1 MSQDQLGYELFTG
14 VIQVPSQ
21 LGPIMK
27 RSEIN
32 FDKTF
37 RGTISADDLAKRKDC
52 QGLGL
57 GKGLTTSFSEGEIIY
72 FPEKSKA
79 QFRVGTFTDKLTQK
93 KTSTIAIWAPT
104 SEQSWVLIPAAMFRR
119 VPRKK
124 EEIASFRENNELGV
138 QLAAAGIE
146 DLEMLEYLY
155 GQSVQI
161 DGIIEAS
168 VPEFAVVNGAWEI
181 KKDADGNVVYKSD
194 STLACY
200 KTSVV
205 AEEE

>member
-1 MSQDQLGYELFTG
+1 
-14 VIQVPSQ
+14 
-21 LGPIMK
+21 MK

-57 GKGLTTSFSEGEIIY
+57 GKGLTTSFSEGEIIF
-72 FPEKSKA
+72 FPEKDKA

-93 KTSTIAIWAPT
+93 KTATIAIWAPT
-104 SEQSWVLIPAAMFRR
+104 SLQNWVLIPAAMFRR

-124 EEIASFRENNELGV
+124 EEIVSFREDNEFGV

-146 DLEMLEYLY
+146 DLEMMEYLY

-161 DGIIEAS
+161 DGVIAAS
-168 VPEFAVVNGAWEI
+168 VPEFIVVNGSWEL
-181 KKDADGNVVYKSD
+181 KKDNEGNVVYKAD
-194 STLACY
+194 SALECY

-205 AEEE
+205 TE